1 VRIGLALL
9 RVIVGALFVGHGLQK
24 LLGWFGGHGPEATGE
39 YFEAVG
45 LRPGKEHALAAGA
58 SETLGGALLA
68 LGFLTPAAAAL
79 ISGVQAAAIRTVH
92 LPKGVWNHE
101 GGYEYN
107 LVLIA
112 LAVAI
117 ADVGPGALSAD
128 EALGLRLSGPG
139 WALASLG
146 AGLAGAA
153 YVTRGATPPADE
165 AAPA

>member
-1 VRIGLALL
+1 MRIGLALL
-9 RVIVGALFVGHGLQK
+9 RAIVGVLFIGHGLQK
-24 LLGWFGGHGPEATGE
+24 LLGWFGGPGPEGTGE

-45 LRPGKEHALAAGA
+45 LRPGREHALAAGA
-58 SETLGGALLA
+58 SEALGGGLLA

-79 ISGVQAAAIRTVH
+79 ITGVQATAIRTVH

-117 ADVGPGALSAD
+117 ADVGPGALSVD
-128 EALGLRLSGPG
+128 DALGLPLSGTG

-153 YVTRGATPPADE
+153 FVTRGGVPPADE